1 MADTLYIPYRKLE
14 EQVDILM
21 KEFLTQQYIKNY
33 NEQNPTDQITQK
45 EFDEL
50 FKVMYP
56 YIIPKSMCLEI
67 IDKLY
72 TTVNEKYKEKDV
84 TKEYKEKIIKNVKKK
99 LQ

>member
-1 MADTLYIPYRKLE
+1 LADTLYIPYRKLE